1 MIRETFNCGCG
12 KNDWYV
18 EEIWEKGKK
27 CRHELQA
34 KCCITTVYI
43 SVKWIEY
50 AIQDRLNGLAS
61 VIPSRTNL
69 ADAYILGLVT
79 K

>member
-1 MIRETFNCGCG
+1 MNVTCACKQN
-12 KNDWYV
+12 KWKVYQMTN
-18 EEIWEKGKK
+18 EKGIVYCEECHTKV
-27 CRHELQA
+27 HFELI
-34 KCCITTVYI
+34 CITY
-43 SVKWIEY
+43 SV
-50 AIQDRLNGLAS
+50 QDRLNGLAS